1 MLISAAVQRKPMGRE
16 GSSALRPVVMS
27 ICHKA
32 GSRTL
37 EREQG
42 NPQYQKKYIYVMV
55 GIRKKREKEKEKVAV
70 LSIRTQKGGQT

>member
-27 ICHKA
+27 ICHQA
-32 GSRTL
+32 GSQTL

-55 GIRKKREKEKEKVAV
+55 GIRKKRSEKRKRKRESCSFVN
-70 LSIRTQKGGQT
+70 